1 MNTLDIILIIIVAAL
16 IAGAVLII
24 RSNRKKGKACPGCSE
39 SGGCSCCDKR

>member
-39 SGGCSCCDKR
+39 SGCCDSCKKS